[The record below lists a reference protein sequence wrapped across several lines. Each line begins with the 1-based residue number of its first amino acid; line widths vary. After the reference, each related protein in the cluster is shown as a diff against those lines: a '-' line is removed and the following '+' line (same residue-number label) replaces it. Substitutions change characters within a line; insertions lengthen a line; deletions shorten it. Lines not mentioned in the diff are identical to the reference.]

1 MFRQRCFYRQCPRL
15 NPRLGRKE
23 SSVDVQRDVEQI
35 EEEILVSF
43 LSTDFG
49 LPGDLSID
57 SQLGDIDNLTDPIE
71 NIVEDNRNS
80 AITDI
85 IEEIVSSA
93 WGEVNKTRD
102 SENKDLY
109 QRKRCYPCAECG
121 RLFAQY
127 ASSLKHCNVKK
138 IKDTGA
144 VCPVCGKK
152 VLLKRNLKRHMNTV
166 HDPNKTMLSPET
178 SRDQAVA
185 NKCEQC
191 DKVYSSKNK
200 LVEHMHKK
208 HGVVRKGGPL
218 IQCSECDFSHISKS
232 RVKAHFTL
240 THNSEHTFKCTLCGI
255 SFRSKSGLQ
264 KHTNNV
270 HKPRKSSNPTMSPE
284 VPEIVLAHKSHP
296 PISTNYI
303 NLSQSIAAKHYPL
316 SRVVGH
322 GSSPGYSAQNL
333 LPVRTAYQHALQSAP
348 VGQNPLPLEFSG
360 QNQIAVGQNQLRSD
374 FSGQNVLPK
383 PACLPSSQFPH
394 VEILSRNTSCVI
406 MAHTPTGFSS
416 QNVSQVLR
424 YNPQPDKVS
433 RGNTHCEQIN
443 NPAIPVNKH
452 GDLVNVQG
460 VAVNSYSMMV
470 NKPGVP
476 VNTHGFLV
484 NSCEDTMDNSVPFEN
499 LNMIQNENSPSL
511 NINHYDNIFTE
522 SGYTYQ
528 NL

>member
-1 MFRQRCFYRQCPRL
+1 MGNPPSLQFHKYFTYLVLIFYLVKASILFRQRCFYRLCPRL
-15 NPRLGRKE
+15 NPRLGRKGTSE
-23 SSVDVQRDVEQI
+23 DVQRDVERI

-43 LSTDFG
+43 LSTDFD
-49 LPGDLSID
+49 LPGNLSID

-71 NIVEDNRNS
+71 NNVEGNS
-80 AITDI
+80 HNAITDI

-102 SENKDLY
+102 SANKDLY
-109 QRKRCYPCAECG
+109 QRRRCYLCAECG

-240 THNSEHTFKCTLCGI
+240 AHNSEHTFKCTLCGI

-264 KHTNNV
+264 KHTDNV
-270 HKPRKSSNPTMSPE
+270 HKPRKSPNPMSPE
-284 VPEIVLAHKSHP
+284 VPENVVAHKSHP
-296 PISTNYI
+296 PIPTNYI
-303 NLSQSIAAKHYPL
+303 NLSPSIAAKHYPL

-322 GSSPGYSAQNL
+322 GSSPGYSGKNL
-333 LPVRTAYQHALQSAP
+333 VLVQTAYQHALQSAP
-348 VGQNPLPLEFSG
+348 VGQNLLPLEFSG
-360 QNQIAVGQNQLRSD
+360 QNPLAVGQNQLQSD
-374 FSGQNVLPK
+374 FSGQNVL
-383 PACLPSSQFPH
+383 SQFPH

-406 MAHTPTGFSS
+406 MVPTGFSS
-416 QNVSQVLR
+416 QNVSQV
-424 YNPQPDKVS
+424 
-433 RGNTHCEQIN
+433 
-443 NPAIPVNKH
+443 
-452 GDLVNVQG
+452 
-460 VAVNSYSMMV
+460 
-470 NKPGVP
+470 
-476 VNTHGFLV
+476 
-484 NSCEDTMDNSVPFEN
+484 
-499 LNMIQNENSPSL
+499 
-511 NINHYDNIFTE
+511 
-522 SGYTYQ
+522 
-528 NL
+528 